1 MRLSREMREDPNKR
15 GNDMPTIPQIG
26 DVLNAAGELSLE
38 DQEALI
44 DILRRRIIDRRR
56 QVLRAEIKEAEEEYS
71 RGLAK
76 VVTVDEL
83 MDEINS

>member
-1 MRLSREMREDPNKR
+1 
-15 GNDMPTIPQIG
+15 MPTIPQIG
-26 DVLNAAGELSLE
+26 DVLNAADELSLE
-38 DQEALI
+38 DQEALL

-56 QVLRAEIKEAEEEYS
+56 QVLRAEIEEAKEEYK